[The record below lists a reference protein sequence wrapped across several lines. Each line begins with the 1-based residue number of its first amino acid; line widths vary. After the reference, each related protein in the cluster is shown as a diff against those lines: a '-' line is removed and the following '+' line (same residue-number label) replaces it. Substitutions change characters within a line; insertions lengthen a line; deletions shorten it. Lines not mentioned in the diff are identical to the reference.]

1 MASIFNYIT
10 FLIVNAPSLVHMDRN
25 VKLLS
30 LGFALSF
37 FGYNGTQQYI
47 TAHFESIG
55 QLSMGFNVLLL
66 VYFSFML
73 ASPLSPVFVF
83 RYSTKSC
90 ILVSTITYST
100 FIISLI
106 SGIDLVIFAA
116 AVFLGIGAAVMWT
129 AQNTYIIRISRKEVY
144 GANSGFFTTLFNLG
158 TGLGIIIF
166 GYLMVRFSFDVS
178 IIVFSIAPL
187 VGIGLM
193 LTLRE
198 PAHPEG
204 ERKGEPLKLMRMA
217 MSSGTA
223 MRLSTI
229 WFSFTFVMGLA
240 IGILPIQISRSI
252 GLEYIGIL
260 SSLFF
265 LLPIATSY
273 GFGKLSDV
281 AGRTKLILFSYIL
294 GFLGLVVLYL
304 WAEAMG
310 LVAGIVLLALNYS
323 LLRPITMALPGDLAD
338 GKNLVIITA
347 LFWTMRIVG
356 AFTALLISAILAVE
370 TTYLVSMAILV
381 VSLLLVYP
389 VLRKN
394 VGQLKDTVSRDL
406 GSVAS

>member
-1 MASIFNYIT
+1 
-10 FLIVNAPSLVHMDRN
+10 MDRDI
-25 VKLLS
+25 KLLS
-30 LGFALSF
+30 LGFALIF

-47 TAHFESIG
+47 TAYFENIG

-66 VYFSFML
+66 VYFSFAL

-83 RYSTKSC
+83 KFRTKSC
-90 ILVSTITYST
+90 ILVSTVTYST
-100 FIISLI
+100 FIISLM
-106 SGIDLVIFAA
+106 SGVDLAIFTA

-129 AQNTYIIRISRKEVY
+129 AQNTYIIRISKKEVY

-166 GYLMVRFSFDVS
+166 GYLMVQFSFDVS
-178 IIVFSIAPL
+178 IIAFSIAPL
-187 VGIGLM
+187 IGMGLM

-204 ERKGEPLKLMRMA
+204 EKKGKPLKLMRMA
-217 MSSGTA
+217 MSSGTVL
-223 MRLSTI
+223 RLSTI

-240 IGILPIQISRSI
+240 IGILPVQISRSI

-273 GFGKLSDV
+273 AFGRLSDIT
-281 AGRTKLILFSYIL
+281 GRTRLILGSYIL
-294 GFLGLVVLYL
+294 GFLGLLVLYI
-304 WAEAMG
+304 WADAIG
-310 LVAGIVLLALNYS
+310 LIMGIVLLALNYS

-338 GKNLVIITA
+338 RENLVIITA

-356 AFTALLISAILAVE
+356 AFIALLISAILAVE
-370 TTYLVSMAILV
+370 LTYLVSMGILL
-381 VSLLLVYP
+381 VSLLLVFP
-389 VLRKN
+389 VLRKD
-394 VGQLKDTVSRDL
+394 VGNLKRRISGDL
-406 GSVAS
+406 GVVKN

>member
-1 MASIFNYIT
+1 
-10 FLIVNAPSLVHMDRN
+10 MDRN
-25 VKLLS
+25 IKLLS
-30 LGFALSF
+30 LGFALIF

-47 TAHFESIG
+47 TAYFDSIG
-55 QLSMGFNVLLL
+55 QLSMGFNVLLV

-83 RYSTKSC
+83 KYTTKSC

-106 SGIDLVIFAA
+106 SGIDLVIFTA

-129 AQNTYIIRISRKEVY
+129 AQNTYIIRISKKEVY

-158 TGLGIIIF
+158 TGLGIIVF
-166 GYLMVRFSFDVS
+166 GYLMVQFSFDVS
-178 IIVFSIAPL
+178 IIVFSIMP
-187 VGIGLM
+187 VIGIGLM

-198 PAHPEG
+198 PPHPEG
-204 ERKGEPLKLMRMA
+204 EKKGEPLKLMRMA
-217 MSSGTA
+217 MSSGTVLK
-223 MRLSTI
+223 LSTI

-273 GFGKLSDV
+273 AFGKLSDV
-281 AGRTKLILFSYIL
+281 TGRMKLILFSYIL
-294 GFLGLVVLYL
+294 GFLGLVVLYI
-304 WAEAMG
+304 WADAIGLIMG
-310 LVAGIVLLALNYS
+310 IILLALNYS

-338 GKNLVIITA
+338 GENLVIITA

-356 AFTALLISAILAVE
+356 AFIALLISAIFAIEL
-370 TTYLVSMAILV
+370 TYLVSMGILI
-381 VSLLLVYP
+381 VSLLLVFP
-389 VLRKN
+389 VLRKE
-394 VGQLKDTVSRDL
+394 VGNLKQRISGDL
-406 GSVAS
+406 GVVDN